1 MIATSAAASEP
12 REIKLHPTA
21 REIGV
26 SLESVAAAPAI
37 VGGSLRNLTPL
48 FCLPGKATAHNS
60 QPDHGNCKDLT
71 CPIARPSWCDD
82 GEIARPCYFGARMT
96 HKLGA
101 ATSATSATR

>member
-26 SLESVAAAPAI
+26 SLEPVAAAPAI

-48 FCLPGKATAHNS
+48 FCLPGKGAPSHG
-60 QPDHGNCKDLT
+60 QPD
-71 CPIARPSWCDD
+71 DD
-82 GEIARPCYFGARMT
+82 GCNDP
-96 HKLGA
+96 
-101 ATSATSATR
+101 

>member
-26 SLESVAAAPAI
+26 SLEPVAAAPAI

-48 FCLPGKATAHNS
+48 FCLPG
-60 QPDHGNCKDLT
+60 
-71 CPIARPSWCDD
+71 
-82 GEIARPCYFGARMT
+82 
-96 HKLGA
+96 
-101 ATSATSATR
+101 

>member
-26 SLESVAAAPAI
+26 SLEPVAAAPAI

-48 FCLPGKATAHNS
+48 FCRKATAHNG
-60 QPDHGNCKDLT
+60 QPDHGNCKDLGCCAHRLPT
-71 CPIARPSWCDD
+71 
-82 GEIARPCYFGARMT
+82 GAMMVRSR
-96 HKLGA
+96 GRA
-101 ATSATSATR
+101 I